1 MSAFQHIE
9 STRSRIDDS
18 GIIQRHGYEEL
29 QNSLVK
35 SGLYSR
41 NDFERVLTE
50 HQKNNGL

>member
-9 STRSRIDDS
+9 STRSGIDDS
-18 GIIQRHGYEEL
+18 GIIQKHAYEEL

-35 SGLYSR
+35 SGLYPHD
-41 NDFERVLTE
+41 DFERVLKE